1 MMMKM
6 KPGIY
11 WLLAGAATAFFI
23 LPSLAA
29 ADKVVVL
36 PLMKHPV
43 DRDRDGY
50 HPPDDCDDS
59 NPDVH
64 PNADWHDTSAGGN
77 VGWDWDCSGG
87 GEKRYPADS
96 DVALLRGTIQCN
108 GYHIMSH
115 DNVVCGYPSIDLKSC
130 EIYWNPLIRPS
141 GACQVRGCESIV
153 LGKDPSQEC
162 R

>member
-1 MMMKM
+1 MMKM

-87 GEKRYPADS
+87 GRKAISRGQRCGVTARNHPVQWLSYN
-96 DVALLRGTIQCN
+96 VA
-108 GYHIMSH
+108 
-115 DNVVCGYPSIDLKSC
+115 
-130 EIYWNPLIRPS
+130 
-141 GACQVRGCESIV
+141 
-153 LGKDPSQEC
+153 
-162 R
+162 